1 MTQAPLPHGTPSA
14 QHDEAER
21 TDLLESQEQLR
32 AFALSL
38 LETGDP
44 LTEIYVDHYGEPVPH
59 QTLSAEAALREIVA
73 FPCAVMEDDE
83 LLIEV
88 LRGPELSSAH
98 FYRLPMHGPLW
109 LPLKSGDLVLSFHDH
124 ICNRKRSFML
134 SALGDPLG
142 DGGCLHH
149 AGKFLKVIA
158 IE

>member
-1 MTQAPLPHGTPSA
+1 MTPTPPHGTPPA
-14 QHDEAER
+14 QRDEAER
-21 TDLLESQEQLR
+21 TDLLESQETLG

-38 LETGDP
+38 LETSDS

-73 FPCAVMEDDE
+73 FPCAMMEDDE

-88 LRGPELSSAH
+88 LRGPELRSAH

-109 LPLKSGDLVLSFHDH
+109 LPLKSGDLVLSFHNH
-124 ICNRKRSFML
+124 TCNRKRSFML
-134 SALGDPLG
+134 SALGDPLSKSV
-142 DGGCLHH
+142 CLHH

>member
-1 MTQAPLPHGTPSA
+1 MTPRPPHCTPSA
-14 QHDEAER
+14 QRHEAECP
-21 TDLLESQEQLR
+21 DLLESQETLR

-44 LTEIYVDHYGEPVPH
+44 LSEVYIDHYGEPVPQ

-83 LLIEV
+83 LLIQV
-88 LRGPELSSAH
+88 LRGPEVSSVH

-124 ICNRKRSFML
+124 ACNRGPSPSSHSEWRVS
-134 SALGDPLG
+134 D
-142 DGGCLHH
+142 
-149 AGKFLKVIA
+149 FLKVIV